1 MSQRHTAMRRRVRAR
16 AEAKA
21 RGKGTKTRSRLL
33 IALGGMFLLLVLA
46 GGAVAGGGAIY
57 AFNQYNEIAAGV
69 VPPGELIA
77 DLPRGGARIYDR
89 NGELMYEFVDEFT
102 GLRRPVPIE
111 EISQWLIDATISVE
125 DPSFYE
131 NSGLNTRGLT
141 RAALENLTPYGGDF
155 LEGSGGSSI
164 TQQLAKNVYI
174 PLEERTDRSID
185 RKVREMVIALELTE
199 QYEKD
204 EILGW
209 YLNSI
214 SYGGIYTGIEAA
226 AQGYF
231 DKTAAE
237 LNLAEASLLAGIPQR
252 PALYYPFNHID
263 TLTGQLAIGSPPRIR
278 QSQVLDLMVL
288 RDAITSAEA
297 EDARSTPLEFKP
309 NRFDISAPH
318 FVLGR
323 IDQEIRARF
332 GDKALV
338 SDGLEVTTTL
348 DMNLQREAERIIE
361 EQLLAVEQASNAKN
375 GAFVAMDVETGQIIA
390 YVGSRDYFREDIEGR
405 NDNAVAANSPGSTL
419 KPFTFMTAFM
429 QGWGTGTGIIDAP
442 YTLIDPGSGAA
453 YSPRDPI
460 STFQGPMTAASALGN
475 SLNITAVKAIEF
487 AGVGNTINV
496 LRQMGHTAL
505 DNPAGYGP
513 ALTLGGGEIT
523 LLDQVIAYGT
533 LAGNGVMRGQEIV
546 VTEVDPG
553 ERTLE
558 PVALLKV
565 VDADGEV
572 LYSFEQPKERRVVAS
587 EFTALV
593 TSILSNG
600 ENQCITYGVCHALA
614 MPDGRPSAAKT
625 GTSEPFDNSREIG
638 ETWTLGYTPY
648 LVSGAW
654 IGNADNSPLVNISSA
669 GASTRTWK
677 QFMVFAS
684 DYLDLPA
691 TPFFDDPS
699 VVEREVCWPS
709 GRLPT
714 ELCPQINRYTSLYAS
729 AVLPQDDDD
738 LPDFEDSWW
747 QLVGIDT
754 RTGLLATEQ
763 TPASFVAE
771 EVRLV
776 LPEDEIKDWKGL
788 EDWAANQ
795 GILSLLAPSEE
806 LSVGPLPVLIV
817 NPRPDE
823 KIKGRY
829 VVRGRAASEDF
840 TRYTLEWGRGLEPDS
855 WVQIHSAAR
864 PITSGSLGV
873 WDTELI
879 PNGVYTLRVL
889 LEDKK
894 LGVRQYQVPVQID
907 NGEDGVEDDVA
918 PVVQIT
924 SPIEGSLVKG
934 IVEVRGIAGSAEL
947 ESIVVEVGFGLSPV
961 EWTEIRRLKESVIGA
976 QLALW
981 DSVPSA
987 NGIYSIRVTVTDKV
1001 FGEAQASV
1009 YVVVRN
1015 EEN

>member
-1 MSQRHTAMRRRVRAR
+1 
-16 AEAKA
+16 
-21 RGKGTKTRSRLL
+21 
-33 IALGGMFLLLVLA
+33 
-46 GGAVAGGGAIY
+46 
-57 AFNQYNEIAAGV
+57 
-69 VPPGELIA
+69 
-77 DLPRGGARIYDR
+77 
-89 NGELMYEFVDEFT
+89 
-102 GLRRPVPIE
+102 
-111 EISQWLIDATISVE
+111 
-125 DPSFYE
+125 
-131 NSGLNTRGLT
+131 
-141 RAALENLTPYGGDF
+141 
-155 LEGSGGSSI
+155 
-164 TQQLAKNVYI
+164 
-174 PLEERTDRSID
+174 
-185 RKVREMVIALELTE
+185 
-199 QYEKD
+199 
-204 EILGW
+204 
-209 YLNSI
+209 
-214 SYGGIYTGIEAA
+214 
-226 AQGYF
+226 
-231 DKTAAE
+231 
-237 LNLAEASLLAGIPQR
+237 
-252 PALYYPFNHID
+252 
-263 TLTGQLAIGSPPRIR
+263 
-278 QSQVLDLMVL
+278 
-288 RDAITSAEA
+288 
-297 EDARSTPLEFKP
+297 
-309 NRFDISAPH
+309 
-318 FVLGR
+318 
-323 IDQEIRARF
+323 
-332 GDKALV
+332 
-338 SDGLEVTTTL
+338 
-348 DMNLQREAERIIE
+348 
-361 EQLLAVEQASNAKN
+361 
-375 GAFVAMDVETGQIIA
+375 
-390 YVGSRDYFREDIEGR
+390 
-405 NDNAVAANSPGSTL
+405 
-419 KPFTFMTAFM
+419 
-429 QGWGTGTGIIDAP
+429 
-442 YTLIDPGSGAA
+442 
-453 YSPRDPI
+453 
-460 STFQGPMTAASALGN
+460 MTAASALGN

-513 ALTLGGGEIT
+513 SLTLGGGEIT

-648 LVSGAW
+648 LVSGTW

-669 GASTRTWK
+669 GASARTWK

-691 TPFFDDPS
+691 TPFFDDPN

-709 GRLPT
+709 GQLPT
-714 ELCPQINRYTSLYAS
+714 ELCPQINRYMSLYAS
-729 AVLPQDDDD
+729 AVLPQDNDD
-738 LPDFEDSWW
+738 LPAFEDSWW

-776 LPEDEIKDWKGL
+776 LPEGEIQDWKGL
-788 EDWAANQ
+788 EEWAASQ

-806 LSVGPLPVLIV
+806 LSVAPLPVLIV

-829 VVRGRAASEDF
+829 EVIGRAASENF

-855 WVQIHSAAR
+855 WAQIHSTAS
-864 PITSGSLGV
+864 PITSGLLGV

-879 PNGVYTLRVL
+879 PNGFYTLRVL

-907 NGEDGVEDDVA
+907 NGVDGVENDVA
-918 PVVQIT
+918 PVVQII
-924 SPIEGSLVKG
+924 SPTEGSLVKG
-934 IVEVRGIAGSAEL
+934 IIEVRGIAGSAEL
-947 ESIVVEVGFGLSPV
+947 ELIVVEVGFGLSPV
-961 EWTEIRRLKESVIGA
+961 EWTEVRRLKESAVGT

-987 NGIYSIRVTVTDKV
+987 NGIYTIRVTVTDKV
-1001 FGEAQASV
+1001 FGKALASV
-1009 YVVVRN
+1009 YVVVQN
-1015 EEN
+1015 EED

>member
-1 MSQRHTAMRRRVRAR
+1 VSRHSAMRRRVRAR
-16 AEAKA
+16 AEAMA
-21 RGKGTKTRSRLL
+21 QGKGTKTRSRLL
-33 IALGGMFLLLVLA
+33 IAFAGMFLLLVLA
-46 GGAVAGGGAIY
+46 GATVAGGGSLY
-57 AFNQYNEIAAGV
+57 AFNQYNQIAAGV
-69 VPPGELIA
+69 MPPGELIA
-77 DLPRGGARIYDR
+77 NLPRGGARIYDR
-89 NGELMYEFVDEFT
+89 NGELMYEFIDEFT

-131 NSGLNTRGLT
+131 NSGLNMRGLT
-141 RAALENLTPYGGDF
+141 RAALENLTPYGGEF

-226 AQGYF
+226 TQGYF
-231 DKTAAE
+231 GKTAAE

-252 PALYYPFNHID
+252 PASYYPFNHIN
-263 TLTGQLAIGSPPRIR
+263 TLTGQLEIDSPPRLR
-278 QSQVLDLMVL
+278 QSQVLDLMVQ
-288 RDAITSAEA
+288 RNAITPAQA
-297 EDARSTPLEFKP
+297 EDARSTPLAFQP
-309 NRFDISAPH
+309 NRFEISAPH
-318 FVLGR
+318 FVLLR
-323 IDQEIRARF
+323 VRDEIEARF
-332 GDKALV
+332 GARALLA
-338 SDGLEVTTTL
+338 DGLEVTTTL

-361 EQLLAVEQASNAKN
+361 EQLLSVEQASNAKN
-375 GAFVAMDVETGQIIA
+375 SAFVAMDVETGQIVT

-405 NDNAVAANSPGSTL
+405 NDNATAANSPGSTL

-442 YTLIDPGSGAA
+442 YTLIDPATGDP
-453 YSPRDPI
+453 YSPRNPI
-460 STFQGPMTAASALGN
+460 STFQGPMTAALALGN
-475 SLNITAVKAIEF
+475 SLNIPAIKAIEF
-487 AGVGNTINV
+487 AGVGNTISV

-565 VDADGEV
+565 VDADGDI

-625 GTSEPFDNSREIG
+625 GTSEPFDDSKEIG
-638 ETWTLGYTPY
+638 ETWTLGYTPH
-648 LVSGAW
+648 LVSGVW

-669 GASTRTWK
+669 GASARTWK

-691 TPFFDDPS
+691 TPFFDDPN

-709 GRLPT
+709 GQLPT

-729 AVLPQDDDD
+729 AVLPQDNDD
-738 LPDFEDSWW
+738 LPAFEDSWW

-776 LPEDEIKDWKGL
+776 LPEGEIQDWKGL
-788 EDWAANQ
+788 EEWAASQ

-806 LSVGPLPVLIV
+806 LSVAPLPVLIV

-829 VVRGRAASEDF
+829 EVIGRAASENF

-855 WVQIHSAAR
+855 WAQIHSTAS
-864 PITSGSLGV
+864 PITSGLLGV

-879 PNGVYTLRVL
+879 PNGFYTLRVL

-907 NGEDGVEDDVA
+907 NGVDGVENDVA
-918 PVVQIT
+918 PVVQII
-924 SPIEGSLVKG
+924 SPTEGSLVKG

-947 ESIVVEVGFGLSPV
+947 ELIVVEVGFGLSPV
-961 EWTEIRRLKESVIGA
+961 EWTEVRRLKESAVGT

-987 NGIYSIRVTVTDKV
+987 NGIYTIRVTVTDKV
-1001 FGEAQASV
+1001 FGKALASV
-1009 YVVVRN
+1009 YVVVQN
-1015 EEN
+1015 EED